1 MIELLRTSFIHS
13 SGKTHIEGAELLV
26 QKREEYLSITEM
38 AKLRN
43 VTTETLRH
51 YDRIGL
57 LPPDYINEHNVRFYS
72 VLKYEKLGTIKE
84 LKQLGMSLSEIKAYF
99 ENRNY
104 QSSRELLQRQNG
116 LVRNKMKSL
125 IYLQKKIE
133 SKICFMDS
141 LEDCIKIGK
150 PYIKILPKRYY
161 ISSESKVGNEIELAY
176 EAMQLERKVYENE
189 RCLPIYATARYG
201 GIFSLEERNDKSVQI
216 IMFLESFSEML
227 DASSMPEGKYLCIQK
242 QGSFWEWKETIQQL
256 KKIIQDENYKV
267 EKPII
272 IENVLVDYTITDIEE
287 ERIFEFQVPIC

>member
-1 MIELLRTSFIHS
+1 MNYCAQVLYIVQE
-13 SGKTHIEGAELLV
+13 KTHIEGAELLV
-26 QKREEYLSITEM
+26 QKERRIFKYNRDG
-38 AKLRN
+38 KLRN

-125 IYLQKKIE
+125 IYLQQKIE

-201 GIFSLEERNDKSVQI
+201 GIFLWKNEMISLFRS
-216 IMFLESFSEML
+216 
-227 DASSMPEGKYLCIQK
+227 LCFWKVFQRCWMRLQCRKVNICVFK
-242 QGSFWEWKETIQQL
+242 NRVPSGSGRKRYS
-256 KKIIQDENYKV
+256 N
-267 EKPII
+267 
-272 IENVLVDYTITDIEE
+272 
-287 ERIFEFQVPIC
+287 